1 MKQKLE
7 YLIISIISLILFEI
21 GFFYA
26 WAWYW
31 SGFEWSP
38 LGYETCGLEFLAI
51 IFFTW
56 PAFALA
62 MLSRGIL
69 LIRWHFPHFAWY
81 IPLFLSAAASC
92 AFAKSFEMGIFCIV
106 SMLVLPIV
114 DIFAAKRAVRRKKNC

>member
-21 GFFYA
+21 GFIYA

-31 SGFEWSP
+31 SCFKWSP
-38 LGYETCGLEFLAI
+38 LGYETCGLAFLAF
-51 IFFTW
+51 IFIVW
-56 PAFALA
+56 PAFFLAL
-62 MLSRGIL
+62 LSRGIL
-69 LIRWHFPHFAWY
+69 LIRWKFPHFAWY